1 MKSLI
6 MLAGVAAVL
15 VIAGQARADGKS
27 ASSPTAS
34 KPGSVPGVVVQ
45 APPKRSTISPKK
57 KAALDAEA
65 AKRKTWQTYRATAA
79 PTPARS
85 AGAGAE
91 ERAENY
97 PGLHA
102 RAR

>member
-15 VIAGQARADGKS
+15 VIAGQAQS
-27 ASSPTAS
+27 ARQSANSPAAS
-34 KPGSVPGVVVQ
+34 EPSTVPGVVVQ
-45 APPKRSTISPKK
+45 PAPKPSTMSVKK

-65 AKRKTWQTYRATAA
+65 AKRKAWKNYRAAPA
-79 PTPARS
+79 PTPGRTAGVS
-85 AGAGAE
+85 AEA
-91 ERAENY
+91 RAENY

-102 RAR
+102 RAH